1 MFNRTSCWLFP
12 FLRLWWTLQVICLY
26 IVCFGSSRCNEFCTE
41 TLSCTCGLCLLTN
54 DVAYFCRSFVL
65 LVVSAR
71 LCDILSVCLPDMES
85 RCLITHVLLCWEHP
99 AHLSSN
105 ELHETDCFFILH
117 LTLQQKCLNK
127 TVFAADGICLPLQG
141 SWGTNCLNE
150 VFEGGVMI
158 FLR

>member
-1 MFNRTSCWLFP
+1 MH
-12 FLRLWWTLQVICLY
+12 LWTVFTDC
-26 IVCFGSSRCNEFCTE
+26 
-41 TLSCTCGLCLLTN
+41 N

-127 TVFAADGICLPLQG
+127 TVPPLMGYVYPSKAREEQTA
-141 SWGTNCLNE
+141 SMRSLK
-150 VFEGGVMI
+150 VA
-158 FLR
+158 